1 MSSRCSIRALFY
13 FGDGHALMGEGR
25 AAHLE
30 TSMDAAFRFLLKQ
43 LKTIAG
49 RGSRDAEHPMVA
61 AARVALDAR
70 ASRL

>member
-1 MSSRCSIRALFY
+1 
-13 FGDGHALMGEGR
+13 
-25 AAHLE
+25 
-30 TSMDAAFRFLLKQ
+30 MDAAFRFLLKQ